1 MTMLRLVPIFLA
13 CLVAIHAYSPITI
26 PPRDAYPQ
34 VISHRGASGYVPE
47 HSIAAY
53 QLAMDLKTDYV
64 ETDLVLS
71 KDGIFH
77 AMHDLTLDN
86 TTNVAD
92 FADWANRKTT
102 RTIDGS
108 SMTGFFVSDFSS
120 AELKQIRLKQRLYQR
135 PTVYNLFFTIP
146 TLDEIME
153 TMQSNYNKTQ
163 RTVGLYIE
171 IKKPSY
177 SRGMG
182 FDIER
187 MLLDSLSAAG
197 YHVYENDPLVPAD
210 MQQVNPIVYECF
222 DRRSL
227 EIMMG
232 LSAIPQVLL
241 LEKQS
246 SDFWTP
252 EAMKEIALIANGIGP
267 EKSFLENATYAVAY
281 DRVQM
286 IYASGLR
293 IHPWTFRADQDIGV
307 NFAGQFDNEEMYFY
321 CCLGMDAVFTE
332 FPDRARESIDLM
344 RGSMPKA
351 VGKAKGY
358 KDTQCPIDCAAFG
371 N

>member
-1 MTMLRLVPIFLA
+1 MLASMVPIL
-13 CLVAIHAYSPITI
+13 LVYIVAIQAYSPITI
-26 PPRDAYPQ
+26 PPRNAYPQ

-53 QLAMDLKTDYV
+53 QLAMDLMTDYV

-92 FADWANRKTT
+92 FPEWATRKTT

-108 SMTGFFVSDFSS
+108 KMTGYFVSDFTTT
-120 AELKQIRLKQRLYQR
+120 ELKQIRLKQRLYQR

-146 TLDEIME
+146 TLNEIME

-187 MLLDSLSAAG
+187 MLLDSLSKAG
-197 YHVYENDPLVPAD
+197 YHVYENDPQISND
-210 MQQVNPIVYECF
+210 MMQVNPIVYECF
-222 DRRSL
+222 DRNSL
-227 EIMMG
+227 EIMQQ
-232 LSAIPQVLL
+232 LSSIPQVLL

-246 SDFWTP
+246 NDFWTP
-252 EAMKEIALIANGIGP
+252 EAMKEISLIADGIGP
-267 EKSFLENATYAVAY
+267 EKSFLENATYTVAY

-286 IYASGLR
+286 IYSSKLR

-307 NFAGQFDNEEMYFY
+307 NFADQFDSEEMYFY

-332 FPDRARESIDLM
+332 FPDRARETIDIL
-344 RGSMPKA
+344 RGSAPMKNYA
-351 VGKAKGY
+351 NTK
-358 KDTQCPIDCAAFG
+358 CPIDCEAYG